1 MPLLFADAHLPVT
14 ASVKDLDETA
24 QHNTS
29 LLCFEALYMPL
40 PNLTMAYV
48 LQMLDDFGLQVS
60 EDMYEAALRDHYGA
74 SHIRWQDHV

>member
-14 ASVKDLDETA
+14 ASVKDLDKTA

-40 PNLTMAYV
+40 PNLTMAY
-48 LQMLDDFGLQVS
+48 LQTLDDFGLQVS
-60 EDMYEAALRDHYGA
+60 EDMYEAALRDIMEHLM
-74 SHIRWQDHV
+74 SDWQDHV